1 MEKASVNKVAASTGA
16 AKSKRKLTK
25 SPDTNPMTVDTTDLP
40 KNVQQAIADVLR
52 IVANGG
58 TPLVT
63 GDNEFLT
70 TSEAA
75 QILNVTRPTII
86 SWIENG
92 RLSSHMV
99 GTHRRL
105 LTQEVQTLRK
115 SIRETQLAALE
126 SLLNV

>member
-25 SPDTNPMTVDTTDLP
+25 SPDTNSMTVDTTDLP
-40 KNVQQAIADVLR
+40 EIVQQAIADVLR

-86 SWIENG
+86 SWIEDG

>member
-1 MEKASVNKVAASTGA
+1 MEKASVNKAAASTGA
-16 AKSKRKLTK
+16 AKSKRKLIK
-25 SPDTNPMTVDTTDLP
+25 SPDTYLITIDTTDLP
-40 KNVQQAIADVLR
+40 EIVQQAIADVLR

-58 TPLVT
+58 IPFVT

-86 SWIENG
+86 SWIEDG
-92 RLSSHMV
+92 RLSSHMI

-105 LTQEVQTLRK
+105 LVQEVQALRK
-115 SIRETQLAALE
+115 SIRATQLSALA
-126 SLLNV
+126 SLLNA

>member
-1 MEKASVNKVAASTGA
+1 
-16 AKSKRKLTK
+16 
-25 SPDTNPMTVDTTDLP
+25 MTIDTTDLP
-40 KNVQQAIADVLR
+40 EIVQQAIADVLR

-86 SWIENG
+86 SWIEDG

-105 LTQEVQTLRK
+105 LVQEVQALRK
-115 SIRETQLAALE
+115 SIRATQLSALA
-126 SLLNV
+126 SLLNA